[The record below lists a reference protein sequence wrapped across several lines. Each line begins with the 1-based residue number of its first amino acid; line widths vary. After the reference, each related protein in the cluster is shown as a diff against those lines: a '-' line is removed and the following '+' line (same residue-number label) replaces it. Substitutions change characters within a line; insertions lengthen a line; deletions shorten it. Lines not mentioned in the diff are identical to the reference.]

1 MAHFSAVAE
10 RLKMNAPLRLLTI
23 SLLVLCA
30 SPAWAE
36 WERVTEM
43 PESSLYISPG
53 SITKKG
59 NYRRFWQLSDYKKP
73 DENGDRSAR
82 VLTEFDCKKQRVR
95 SLKWAYFRGAMGSRE
110 MTAWRTKPEKW
121 MPVAPGTLGQTIG
134 KLVCET

>member
-1 MAHFSAVAE
+1 MVRFSAVAE
-10 RLKMNAPLRLLTI
+10 RLKMNVPLRPLTV
-23 SLLVLCA
+23 SLLFLCV
-30 SPAWAE
+30 SPASAE

-43 PESSLYISPG
+43 PESSLYISPS

-95 SLKWAYFRGAMGSRE
+95 SLKWAYFRGSMGGRE
-110 MTAWRTKPEKW
+110 MTAWRTKPESW

-134 KLVCET
+134 KRVCEA